1 MSEHQY
7 YEFRAVDRP
16 PGRTEQR
23 ELRAISTRAQITA
36 AGFVNHY
43 EWGDFRGNP
52 DRLVSRYFDLFLYLA
67 NWGSRRLSIRLPT
80 IARREAGLCR
90 GGGPGWLAFD
100 GAIDGVDQHLGLDK
114 LDPRPLGL
122 VAIERRGKRLC
133 EGVAVIG
140 HTLARL
146 FQRLK
151 SLAHVGFAFCCSRV
165 SYWREKYGQEPL
177 VDAGPEQNSDDTMV
191 KPGSVRHGKCR
202 RVDGAPDTIRTCDLC
217 LRRATLYPAELRVR
231 RVHLADWPGV
241 GNGPSGAG
249 WARNKARKAKITRS
263 NRVGR
268 PEKRVPDVP
277 GLRRVNF
284 IEWTIGGPMVHLHA
298 GYSPRRANERLHYWI
313 SRCYSAIASPE
324 PPNSAGKS
332 FSLGR
337 PSRMRS
343 TVSA

>member
-36 AGFVNHY
+36 AGFVNHC
-43 EWGDFRGNP
+43 EWGDFKGNP
-52 DRLVSRYFDLFLYLA
+52 DRLMSRYFDLFLHLA

-90 GGGPGWLAFD
+90 GGGPGLLAFD

-114 LDPRPLGL
+114 FDPRPLGL

-151 SLAHVGFAFCCSRV
+151 SLAHVGFAFCYSRV

-202 RVDGAPDTIRTCDLC
+202 RVD
-217 LRRATLYPAELRVR
+217 
-231 RVHLADWPGV
+231 
-241 GNGPSGAG
+241 
-249 WARNKARKAKITRS
+249 
-263 NRVGR
+263 
-268 PEKRVPDVP
+268 
-277 GLRRVNF
+277 
-284 IEWTIGGPMVHLHA
+284 
-298 GYSPRRANERLHYWI
+298 
-313 SRCYSAIASPE
+313 
-324 PPNSAGKS
+324 
-332 FSLGR
+332 LGR
-337 PSRMRS
+337 QNSSDSPNCNCWHFFFAANCNLDYMPTKVGLDGENGQISLDSRQRRS
-343 TVSA
+343 LPADGSSKDRSQQSQSSGRSHAARRRQRPGRR